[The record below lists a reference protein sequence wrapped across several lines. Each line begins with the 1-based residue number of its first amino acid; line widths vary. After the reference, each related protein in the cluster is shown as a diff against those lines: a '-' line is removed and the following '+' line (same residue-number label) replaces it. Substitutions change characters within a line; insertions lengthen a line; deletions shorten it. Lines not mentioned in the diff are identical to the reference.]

1 MNITETQPTF
11 DIKKPTPRIVFLDY
25 LRVISITMVLMVH
38 AIEIFYLAV
47 DHVSIKAGDE
57 FWVNIMS
64 SPLRACVPLFVMA
77 SGYLL
82 VPIKSSPKEFYKKRF
97 ARILIPFII
106 WSVLYAVVPYIFGQD
121 TFAVMQHKITTLLHN
136 FNLESGHLWFIYML
150 VGIYLFL
157 PIISPWLKVASKR
170 FVEFYLVLWFLS
182 SFHHYLKLAF
192 PDGVFGE
199 VFWNEF
205 HSLWY
210 FSGHLGFIVLAFYF
224 RKFVHLNNKQ
234 SRILGLVI
242 FGVGYAIT
250 AFLFGH
256 FLSQTK
262 EIYYVEM
269 AWRFCTPNVIL
280 MTIGLFLMIRTIT
293 VTNEKVY
300 GIIKEL
306 SRLSYGVYLSHLFF
320 VGLSWTYI
328 VQPMA
333 LSTPLSILL
342 VTFFTWSASYLL
354 VKILSYL
361 PKSKYIVG

>member
-1 MNITETQPTF
+1 MNDLKTSPTI
-11 DIKKPTPRIVFLDY
+11 DQAKPVQRIEFLDY

-38 AIEIFYLAV
+38 AIELFYLAV
-47 DHVSIKAGDE
+47 DHVSIKPGDE
-57 FWVNIMS
+57 FWVTYMS

-82 VPIKSSPKEFYKKRF
+82 VPVKASSKEFYTKRF
-97 ARILIPFII
+97 TRILVPFAV
-106 WSVLYAVVPYIFGQD
+106 WSVLYAVVPYFFGAD
-121 TFAVMQHKITTLLHN
+121 TFAVMQTKLTTLLHN

-150 VGIYLFL
+150 VGVYLFL
-157 PIISPWLKVASKR
+157 PIISPWLKSASKR
-170 FVEFYLVLWFLS
+170 FIEFYLVLWFLS

-210 FSGHLGFIVLAFYF
+210 FSGHLGFVVLAFYF
-224 RKFVHLNNKQ
+224 RKFVHLNHKQ
-234 SRILGLVI
+234 SRIIGLII
-242 FGVGYAIT
+242 FGIGYAIT
-250 AFLFGH
+250 AILFGH
-256 FLSQTK
+256 FVSQTK
-262 EIYYVEM
+262 EIYLVEM

-280 MTIGLFLMIRTIT
+280 MTIGLFMLIRTINIK
-293 VTNEKVY
+293 NEKVY
-300 GIIKEL
+300 SVVKEL

-328 VQPMA
+328 VQP
-333 LSTPLSILL
+333 LGYSTPISILL
-342 VTFFTWSASYLL
+342 VTILTWVASNVL

-361 PKSKYIVG
+361 PKSKYFIG